1 MTDARPLLILLA
13 GLGGLPAPILAA
25 PLGTPPGLAA
35 GGAQAGGSL
44 LLDDRIARLERILE
58 NQSASDLMLQMQQLQ
73 QEMQELRGLVETQ
86 QFQLQ
91 KLQRQQRDQFMDIDA
106 RINGDEPGAP
116 AASGGESTDGTQPGA
131 AAAPGAPP
139 AGPGTPTAPSP
150 TAQTTAPAGIDAR
163 GLDLRPPA
171 GNEPPPAIV
180 APTPSSPRAV
190 GIPSLPSP
198 ETTGGNERDG
208 YRDAFDFL
216 KQRKYPQAVNAFNE
230 LLRRFPQGQYADNAR
245 YWLAETYYVQRNY
258 PAALA
263 EFDRLVQLSPAST
276 KVPGALLKIGYI
288 QYEQEAY
295 DQARAALQQVVAK
308 YPDSTEARLAKSR
321 LERMGRERH

>member
-1 MTDARPLLILLA
+1 M
-13 GLGGLPAPILAA
+13 
-25 PLGTPPGLAA
+25 
-35 GGAQAGGSL
+35 
-44 LLDDRIARLERILE
+44 LLDDRIARIERILE

-106 RINGDEPGAP
+106 RMNGGEPGAP
-116 AASGGESTDGTQPGA
+116 DAGIGEPTDGTQPGTP
-131 AAAPGAPP
+131 AAPGVD
-139 AGPGTPTAPSP
+139 
-150 TAQTTAPAGIDAR
+150 AQTSTPEGIDAR

-171 GNEPPPAIV
+171 GNEPPPV
-180 APTPSSPRAV
+180 VTAPTPSSPRAV

-198 ETTGGNERDG
+198 ETTGGNERDA
-208 YRDAFDFL
+208 YRDAFDLL
-216 KQRKYPQAVNAFNE
+216 KQRKYPQAVNAFND
-230 LLRRFPQGQYADNAR
+230 LLRRFPQGQYADTAR

-263 EFDRLVQLSPAST
+263 EFDRLVQLNPASA
-276 KVPGALLKIGYI
+276 KIPGALLKIGYI

-295 DQARAALQQVVAK
+295 DQARAALQQVVSK

-321 LERMGRERH
+321 LERMGRERR